1 MNDEQFE
8 TVKKLMDLSDLCISS
23 MHLTPGAGFAEALE
37 SRVLES
43 TRWRL
48 YCFLP
53 GDPRRKMRKRFVRL
67 KI

>member
-8 TVKKLMDLSDLCISS
+8 TVKKLMD
-23 MHLTPGAGFAEALE
+23 LTPGAGFAEALE
-37 SRVLES
+37 SRVLQS